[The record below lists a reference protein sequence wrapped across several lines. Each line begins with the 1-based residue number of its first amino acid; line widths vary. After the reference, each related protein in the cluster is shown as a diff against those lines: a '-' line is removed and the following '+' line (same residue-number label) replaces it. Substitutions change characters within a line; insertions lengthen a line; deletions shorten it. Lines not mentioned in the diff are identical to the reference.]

1 MFVKIYT
8 KTGDDGTTGIQNG
21 TRISKSD
28 SRIQAYGM
36 VDEINS
42 CLGVILSKID
52 EKDLK
57 NLITKIQ
64 NDLFVVGSDLS
75 NPNLKNTQN
84 RVNDEMIMTLEEN
97 IDKLENNLSPITNFI
112 LPGGHEIA
120 ALIHVSRSITRRAE
134 TFVISLSEKEKISAN
149 CMIYLNRLSDLLF
162 VIARTINQRKN
173 VKDIIWNPKKDT
185 LVLESDV

>member
-1 MFVKIYT
+1 MKIYT

-21 TRISKSD
+21 ARISKTD

-42 CLGVILSKID
+42 FLGIILSKLD
-52 EKDLK
+52 EKDLV

-75 NPNLKNTQN
+75 NPDLKNTQN
-84 RVNDEMIMTLEEN
+84 RVNDEMIKALEEN
-97 IDKLENNLSPITNFI
+97 IDNLEKKLPPITNFI

-120 ALIHVSRSITRRAE
+120 AFVHV
-134 TFVISLSEKEKISAN
+134 
-149 CMIYLNRLSDLLF
+149 
-162 VIARTINQRKN
+162 
-173 VKDIIWNPKKDT
+173 
-185 LVLESDV
+185 

>member
-1 MFVKIYT
+1 MKIYT

-21 TRISKSD
+21 ARISKTD

-42 CLGVILSKID
+42 FLGIILSKLD
-52 EKDLK
+52 EKDLV

-64 NDLFVVGSDLS
+64 NDLFLVGSDLS
-75 NPNLKNTQN
+75 NPDLKNTQN
-84 RVNDEMIMTLEEN
+84 RVNDEMIKTLEEN
-97 IDKLENNLSPITNFI
+97 IDNLEKKLPPITNFI

-120 ALIHVSRSITRRAE
+120 ALVHVSRSITRRAE
-134 TFVISLSEKEKISAN
+134 IFVIFLSEKEKINNN
-149 CMIYLNRLSDLLF
+149 CIIYLNRLSDLLF

-173 VKDIIWNPKKDT
+173 VKDIIWNSKKDT
-185 LVLESDV
+185 L

>member
-1 MFVKIYT
+1 MKIYT

-21 TRISKSD
+21 ARISKTD

-42 CLGVILSKID
+42 FLGIILSKLD
-52 EKDLK
+52 EKDLE

-75 NPNLKNTQN
+75 NPDLKNTQN
-84 RVNDEMIMTLEEN
+84 RVNDEMIKTLEEN
-97 IDKLENNLSPITNFI
+97 IDNLEKKLPPITKFI

-120 ALIHVSRSITRRAE
+120 ALVHVSRSITRRAE
-134 TFVISLSEKEKISAN
+134 IFVIFLSEKEKINNN
-149 CMIYLNRLSDLLF
+149 CIIYLNRLSDLLF

-173 VKDIIWNPKKDT
+173 VKDVIWNSKKDT
-185 LVLESDV
+185 L

>member
-1 MFVKIYT
+1 MKIYT

-21 TRISKSD
+21 ARISKTD

-42 CLGVILSKID
+42 FLGIILSKLD
-52 EKDLK
+52 EKDLV

-75 NPNLKNTQN
+75 NPDLKNTQN
-84 RVNDEMIMTLEEN
+84 RVNDEMIKTLEEN
-97 IDKLENNLSPITNFI
+97 IDNLEKKLPPITNFI

-120 ALIHVSRSITRRAE
+120 ALVHVSRSITRRAE
-134 TFVISLSEKEKISAN
+134 IFVIFLSEKEKINNN
-149 CMIYLNRLSDLLF
+149 CIIYLNRLSDLLF

-173 VKDIIWNPKKDT
+173 VKDVIWNSKKDT
-185 LVLESDV
+185 L

>member
-1 MFVKIYT
+1 MKIYT

-21 TRISKSD
+21 ARISKTD

-42 CLGVILSKID
+42 FLGIILSKLD
-52 EKDLK
+52 EKDLV

-75 NPNLKNTQN
+75 NPDLKNTQN
-84 RVNDEMIMTLEEN
+84 RVNDEMIKKLEEN
-97 IDKLENNLSPITNFI
+97 IDNLEKKLPPITKFI

-120 ALIHVSRSITRRAE
+120 ALVHVSRSITRRAE
-134 TFVISLSEKEKISAN
+134 IFVISLSEKEKINNN
-149 CMIYLNRLSDLLF
+149 CIIYLNRLSDLLF

-173 VKDIIWNPKKDT
+173 VKDVIWNSKKDT
-185 LVLESDV
+185 L

>member
-1 MFVKIYT
+1 MKIYT

-21 TRISKSD
+21 ARISKTD

-42 CLGVILSKID
+42 FLGIILSKLD
-52 EKDLK
+52 EKDLE

-75 NPNLKNTQN
+75 NPDLKNTQN
-84 RVNDEMIMTLEEN
+84 RVNNEMIKALEEN
-97 IDKLENNLSPITNFI
+97 IDNLEKKLPPITKFI

-120 ALIHVSRSITRRAE
+120 ALVHVSRSITRRAE
-134 TFVISLSEKEKISAN
+134 IFVISLSKKEKINNN
-149 CMIYLNRLSDLLF
+149 CIIYLNRLSDLLF

-173 VKDIIWNPKKDT
+173 VKDVIWNSKKDT
-185 LVLESDV
+185 L

>member
-1 MFVKIYT
+1 MKIYT

-21 TRISKSD
+21 ARISKTD

-42 CLGVILSKID
+42 FLGIILSKLD
-52 EKDLK
+52 ERDLV

-75 NPNLKNTQN
+75 NPDLKNTQN
-84 RVNDEMIMTLEEN
+84 RVNDEMIKALEEN
-97 IDKLENNLSPITNFI
+97 IDNLEKKLPPITNFI

-120 ALIHVSRSITRRAE
+120 AVVHVSRSITRRAE
-134 TFVISLSEKEKISAN
+134 IFVISLSEKEKINNN
-149 CMIYLNRLSDLLF
+149 CIIYLNRLSDLLF

-173 VKDIIWNPKKDT
+173 VKDVIWNSKKDT
-185 LVLESDV
+185 L

>member
-1 MFVKIYT
+1 MKIYT

-21 TRISKSD
+21 ARISKTD

-42 CLGVILSKID
+42 FLGIILSKLD
-52 EKDLK
+52 EKDLE

-75 NPNLKNTQN
+75 NPDLKNTQN
-84 RVNDEMIMTLEEN
+84 RVNDEMIKTLEEN
-97 IDKLENNLSPITNFI
+97 IDNLEKKLPPITNFI

-120 ALIHVSRSITRRAE
+120 ALVHVSRSITRRAE
-134 TFVISLSEKEKISAN
+134 IFVIFFSEKEKINNN
-149 CMIYLNRLSDLLF
+149 CIIYLNRLSDLLF

-173 VKDIIWNPKKDT
+173 VKDVIWNSKKDT
-185 LVLESDV
+185 L

>member
-1 MFVKIYT
+1 MKIYT

-21 TRISKSD
+21 TRVSKSE

-36 VDEINS
+36 IDEINS
-42 CLGVILSKID
+42 FLGIILSKLD
-52 EKDLK
+52 EKDLE

-75 NPNLKNTQN
+75 NSDLKNTQN
-84 RVNDEMIMTLEEN
+84 RVNDEMIKTLEEN
-97 IDKLENNLSPITNFI
+97 IDKLEKKLSPITNFI

-120 ALIHVSRSITRRAE
+120 ALVHVSRSITRRAE
-134 TFVISLSEKEKISAN
+134 TFVISLSEKEKINNNS
-149 CMIYLNRLSDLLF
+149 IKYLNRLSDLLF

-185 LVLESDV
+185 L

>member
-1 MFVKIYT
+1 VKIYT

-21 TRISKSD
+21 ARISKTD

-42 CLGVILSKID
+42 FLGIILSKLD
-52 EKDLK
+52 EKDLV

-64 NDLFVVGSDLS
+64 NDLFLVGSDLS
-75 NPNLKNTQN
+75 NPDLKNTQN
-84 RVNDEMIMTLEEN
+84 RVNDEMIKTLEEN
-97 IDKLENNLSPITNFI
+97 IDNLEKKLPPITNFI

-120 ALIHVSRSITRRAE
+120 ALVHVSRSITRRAE
-134 TFVISLSEKEKISAN
+134 IFVIFLSEKEKINNN
-149 CMIYLNRLSDLLF
+149 CIIYLNRLSDLLF

-173 VKDIIWNPKKDT
+173 VKDVIWNSKKDT
-185 LVLESDV
+185 L

>member
-1 MFVKIYT
+1 MKIYT

-21 TRISKSD
+21 ARISKTD

-42 CLGVILSKID
+42 FLGIILSKLD
-52 EKDLK
+52 EKDLE

-75 NPNLKNTQN
+75 NPDLKNTQN
-84 RVNDEMIMTLEEN
+84 RVNDEMIKTLEEN
-97 IDKLENNLSPITNFI
+97 IDNLEKKLPPITNFI

-120 ALIHVSRSITRRAE
+120 ALVHVSRSITRRAE
-134 TFVISLSEKEKISAN
+134 IFVIFLSEKEKINNN
-149 CMIYLNRLSDLLF
+149 CIIYLNRLSDLLF

-173 VKDIIWNPKKDT
+173 VKDVIWNSKKDT
-185 LVLESDV
+185 L

>member
-1 MFVKIYT
+1 MKIYT

-21 TRISKSD
+21 ARISKTD

-42 CLGVILSKID
+42 FLGIILSKLD
-52 EKDLK
+52 EKDLV

-64 NDLFVVGSDLS
+64 NDLFLVGSDLS
-75 NPNLKNTQN
+75 NPDLKNTQN
-84 RVNDEMIMTLEEN
+84 RVNDEMIKTLEEN
-97 IDKLENNLSPITNFI
+97 IDNLEKKLPPITNFI

-120 ALIHVSRSITRRAE
+120 ALVHVSRSITRRAE
-134 TFVISLSEKEKISAN
+134 IFVIFLSEKEKINNN
-149 CMIYLNRLSDLLF
+149 CIIYLNRLSDLLF

-173 VKDIIWNPKKDT
+173 VKDVIWNSKKDT
-185 LVLESDV
+185 L